1 VQALQGAV
9 ALAVAAVPEG
19 LPTLATTAL
28 ALGIEEMRRHQV
40 MVRRLDAV
48 ETLAAVDV
56 IAFDKTGTLTRNQMS
71 AAAIVCNGRRLG
83 LFEDQI
89 RDPEGLTGLE
99 NDPEIERLL
108 EIGALCS
115 EAELDEDLQV
125 TGSPTEAALVRVAV
139 RAGIDVP
146 ALRHGWPMESIAY
159 RSDTRQ
165 YIKTTH
171 IDTAGNLLIAVKG
184 SPEQVLS
191 LCSWRQQKG
200 RRARLSETARRAIIR
215 ENRNLAG
222 EGLRVLGLAYAEA
235 DPGTD
240 PATIPEDGLTWIGLI
255 GLADTARQGVS
266 GLLSR
271 FEAAGVTRA
280 KTFDC

>member
-1 VQALQGAV
+1 MQRQLEGLARQLVLGCGLVCGFVFATSLLRRTALVQALQGAV

-28 ALGIEEMRRHQV
+28 ALGIEEMRQHQV
-40 MVRRLDAV
+40 VVRRLDAV

-83 LFEDQI
+83 LVDDQI
-89 RDPEGLTGLE
+89 RNPEGLTGSE

-139 RAGIDVP
+139 RTGIDVS
-146 ALRHGWPMESIAY
+146 ALRRDWPMETIAY

-171 IDTAGNLLIAVKG
+171 VDAAGNLLIAVKG

-191 LCSWRQQKG
+191 LQLAAAKRSPGQALRNSPARDYPGKSQFG
-200 RRARLSETARRAIIR
+200 R
-215 ENRNLAG
+215 
-222 EGLRVLGLAYAEA
+222 
-235 DPGTD
+235 
-240 PATIPEDGLTWIGLI
+240 
-255 GLADTARQGVS
+255 
-266 GLLSR
+266 
-271 FEAAGVTRA
+271 
-280 KTFDC
+280 